1 MKNIAIAITDG
12 VGYRNF
18 VLNGFLEKLSS
29 QFNHIY
35 VFSAIPI
42 KYFDKLDDSQY
53 TIIELLDYK
62 EPKIT
67 WFYRKLKEVAHLR
80 NHKKGNFA
88 ISRLWVLNKNKNL
101 NFRGFLTR
109 LVFFITEFLNSEK
122 WILYFNTKQKMS
134 IKKLKVYNYYNYLF
148 KKHQIDLMFFTHQR
162 PPYIAPL
169 VYVAE
174 DYGIKTST
182 FIFSWDNLASKGRMA
197 AEFDEYFVWSEL
209 MKNDLKEFY
218 KNVKSDRIHIVGTPQ
233 FETYRLKDFY
243 SSKSDFLSYFKLN
256 PAFKT
261 ITYSC
266 GDSSVAKNDPY
277 YIDIIAFAISNNQI
291 EKVNFIVRTSP
302 ADDGKR
308 FQPLVKKYPFIS
320 WNFPD
325 WNNEDQGHS
334 QAWSQRI
341 PTKKDLI
348 NLQSILRYS
357 DLGINMC
364 STMSIDFMLFDKPV
378 INPVMGTGDGDLAN
392 DQKFLKFPHYKTVV
406 ESNSVDFAK
415 SPDQLIQLIA
425 KNLSSP
431 LDKKEQR
438 IKLREL
444 QIGQPLENTSER
456 IVDKLENIG

>member
-1 MKNIAIAITDG
+1 VKIYQDILLSIKN
-12 VGYRNF
+12 R
-18 VLNGFLEKLSS
+18 EKLLAVLIDPEKISINNIPEFFEKVHQS
-29 QFNHIY
+29 IATHIF
-35 VFSAIPI
+35 V
-42 KYFDKLDDSQY
+42 
-53 TIIELLDYK
+53 
-62 EPKIT
+62 
-67 WFYRKLKEVAHLR
+67 
-80 NHKKGNFA
+80 G
-88 ISRLWVLNKNKNL
+88 
-101 NFRGFLTR
+101 G
-109 LVFFITEFLNSEK
+109 
-122 WILYFNTKQKMS
+122 
-134 IKKLKVYNYYNYLF
+134 
-148 KKHQIDLMFFTHQR
+148 
-162 PPYIAPL
+162 
-169 VYVAE
+169 
-174 DYGIKTST
+174 ST
-182 FIFSWDNLASKGRMA
+182 
-197 AEFDEYFVWSEL
+197 
-209 MKNDLKEFY
+209 
-218 KNVKSDRIHIVGTPQ
+218 DR
-233 FETYRLKDFY
+233 
-243 SSKSDFLSYFKLN
+243 
-256 PAFKT
+256 
-261 ITYSC
+261 
-266 GDSSVAKNDPY
+266 
-277 YIDIIAFAISNNQI
+277 NNQI